1 MMTMAAKSKNGAA
14 KTNRTRKSVG
24 TNRLPA
30 EQPPVALKLQPIRL
44 RAVDVSVR
52 QMEFTA
58 GYIPHGWAEKAKRAM
73 VDKSNGKRTKKR
85 EARDPEAEAEA
96 AAYKTADG
104 QYGIPA
110 MAIKAALIDAAHKDL
125 GIEKTLV
132 RKSVFLYMD
141 DPVLPFSNDPARTL
155 RQDMVRVGAGSA
167 DIRYRYEFTEWR
179 LVTRWRVDTAAITIE
194 DFLNLV
200 NRAGFS
206 VGVGEMRPGKTKFE
220 HGRFEIDPEIAPL
233 LGEVIEK

>member
-1 MMTMAAKSKNGAA
+1 MAAKSKNGAA
-14 KTNRTRKSVG
+14 NKGSNGTTGGVNRIAGSV
-24 TNRLPA
+24 
-30 EQPPVALKLQPIRL
+30 PVRAVSLQPIL
-44 RAVDVSVR
+44 QQNVDVGVR
-52 QMEFTA
+52 QMEFAA
-58 GYIPHGWAEKAKRAM
+58 GYIPHQWGEKAKRDM
-73 VDKSNGKRTKKR
+73 REKGVGKRTKKR

-132 RKSVFLYMD
+132 RKSVFLCMD
-141 DPVLPFSNDPARTL
+141 DPVLPFSNDPCRTL
-155 RQDMVRVGAGSA
+155 REDMVRVGAGSA
-167 DIRYRYEFTEWR
+167 DIRYRYEFTDWR
-179 LVTRWRVDTAAITIE
+179 LVTRWRVDTTAITIE

-220 HGRFEIDPEIAPL
+220 HGRFEIDPDVGPL